1 MANFSFSQDEYKFC
15 SLLKK
20 LSEGNEISAKEFD
33 IKFSAEELRILK
45 NVIFAR
51 HGRTFSS
58 TELQYYFYQSG
69 SRPCGLYFKINPAY
83 SDDLLTDIDKINI
96 NIIKTLNIPK
106 RFSGTYFDTDSDET
120 ILGIPLPS
128 YVYILEKSYG
138 EPTKLSLP
146 DPDDPSPMGQWFF
159 WQEDDKPYILSVL
172 GDDYSQTPNFEAKVR
187 FIELNAHTKTV
198 AVKTIF
204 GFELNK
210 TRLKYV
216 KEKFGDS
223 LINSDRFDYKIYTN
237 SLWYYFNFDNDEI
250 LVKVAQSIFDV
261 DLAD

>member
-1 MANFSFSQDEYKFC
+1 M
-15 SLLKK
+15 
-20 LSEGNEISAKEFD
+20 
-33 IKFSAEELRILK
+33 
-45 NVIFAR
+45 
-51 HGRTFSS
+51 
-58 TELQYYFYQSG
+58 
-69 SRPCGLYFKINPAY
+69 
-83 SDDLLTDIDKINI
+83 
-96 NIIKTLNIPK
+96 
-106 RFSGTYFDTDSDET
+106 
-120 ILGIPLPS
+120 
-128 YVYILEKSYG
+128 
-138 EPTKLSLP
+138 KLSLP

-172 GDDYSQTPNFEAKVR
+172 GDDYSQTPNFKAKVR